1 MEMGLSG
8 LKVAISGAASGIGLE
23 IARRFVEEGAAVHV
37 CDSNAAILERLTV
50 SDPKLSASLCDVADR
65 PSVEAWLED
74 VRQTL
79 GGLDCLVN
87 NAGIAGPTGGVG
99 EIDPADWDQTL
110 QINITGQFNVTR
122 LALRHLEAS
131 GNASILNLSSAAGR
145 LGFALRTP
153 YAASKW
159 AVVGFTKSLAKEL
172 GPKGIRVNA
181 LLPGLVD
188 GERIQRV
195 FANKAAA
202 LGISPEAQQKAA
214 LAHVSLRKLVPAGE
228 LADMAVY
235 LASPHGR
242 SISGQAIS
250 ICGDLESLQ

>member
-99 EIDPADWDQTL
+99 EIDPADW
-110 QINITGQFNVTR
+110 TR
-122 LALRHLEAS
+122 R
-131 GNASILNLSSAAGR
+131 
-145 LGFALRTP
+145 F
-153 YAASKW
+153 
-159 AVVGFTKSLAKEL
+159 
-172 GPKGIRVNA
+172 
-181 LLPGLVD
+181 
-188 GERIQRV
+188 
-195 FANKAAA
+195 
-202 LGISPEAQQKAA
+202 
-214 LAHVSLRKLVPAGE
+214 
-228 LADMAVY
+228 
-235 LASPHGR
+235 R
-242 SISGQAIS
+242 SISPASSTSPGSLSGIS
-250 ICGDLESLQ
+250 KRVVTPAFSTFPPRPAVSGSRCARRTRRRSGLSSVSPSRWRRSSARRASA